1 MMMFSIMHLLGLS
14 LGFGVAMALDFILL
28 KNIVRNETFRANHY
42 RMIYQFAIFVTFGLA
57 VLWIS
62 GIGFLWHYFQNAPE
76 KLCNPK
82 IWAKLSFVVILTCN
96 GILIHHYLIPKLKT
110 CIGRKLM
117 DHLEDKQLRL
127 ISTSGAVSMVGW
139 TIPFICG
146 TVSELNYVYPFT
158 GLMFAFLM
166 VLFFAIIAA
175 NAFLRLVYKNHYR
188 QLTTEMKINPISQ
201 S

>member
-1 MMMFSIMHLLGLS
+1 MIIFTITHLLGLS

-42 RMIYQFAIFVTFGLA
+42 RIIYQLSLFVTFGLCL
-57 VLWIS
+57 LWIS
-62 GIGFLWHYFQNAPE
+62 GFGFLWHYLQTDPQ

-82 IWAKLSFVVILTCN
+82 IWAKLCFVFLLTCN
-96 GILIHHYLIPKLKT
+96 GVFIHIYLIPKLKT

-117 DHLEDKQLRL
+117 DHLSDHQLRL
-127 ISTSGAVSMVGW
+127 ISTTGAISMVGW
-139 TIPFICG
+139 VIPFICG
-146 TVSELNYVYPFT
+146 TVSELNYVYPFN

-166 VLFFAIIAA
+166 ILVATIIMA
-175 NAFLRLVYKNHYR
+175 NGFLRVVYKRHHR
-188 QLTTEMKINPISQ
+188 QLTTEIPIETISQ